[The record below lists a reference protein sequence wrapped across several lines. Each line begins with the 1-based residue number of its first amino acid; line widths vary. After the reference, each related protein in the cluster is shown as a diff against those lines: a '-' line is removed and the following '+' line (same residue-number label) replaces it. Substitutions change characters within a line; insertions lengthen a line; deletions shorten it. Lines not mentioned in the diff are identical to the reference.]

1 VSQELMLVFHE
12 RVTESPE
19 KTKQRLGH
27 RESHPDSNG
36 SFQRRLNPI
45 LQLQRALGSRRVA
58 ALIQTK
64 RLTPQ
69 GKIIGLQRE
78 LIVGAADDRYEQE
91 ADRVAAQVTRM
102 SIPAIGTGTTISERR
117 QIPHIQRIC
126 AEFEEELQR
135 QPKDGEEEEEL
146 KRQSIQG
153 KLWLQP
159 VEIGTKDDQLIQRQE
174 NEPIEGNALSEERDR
189 EERSIEPGFFPSRG
203 GPNSLPG
210 EVRSFMEPRFGYEF
224 GDVRIH
230 NDSEAANSAKRIGA
244 AAYTSGKDIYFGAG
258 KYQPSTANGRELIAH
273 ELVHVIQQTKSRTA
287 RGLNRGGWNDADRG
301 SHVKRNNPSIGQVA
315 SSISSSD
322 RSSVQLA
329 PNVTAV
335 AAPAEL
341 AAGRGR
347 SARARAT
354 AGRGITV
361 AWSIQGA
368 ANGAIITPAGRS
380 ATITAPVGSTG
391 GNITIRAA
399 DAANPAVDFAD
410 AVVRLV
416 EVQQPTFVFAP
427 PMPAFAPANTM
438 EASVC
443 NNTATAN
450 AVVVPGGRPPPLWSI
465 RGNRRGATI
474 DPATGV
480 INPSAT
486 QTGNIT
492 VRATD
497 ANLADAFAEQVLTI
511 RAHPTRISSTVVAGP
526 LGPYGALYTHTFA
539 SSGGSLNN
547 VDVGERVDC
556 GNDPFNMC
564 AGFLPI
570 ATGALSAAVNAAG
583 QWGDQIVTPAGN
595 PGIDVN
601 RFLPS
606 PPRPGLPQVFDTPQ
620 ILYWRSE
627 QCSAAPAVAPAAA
640 DHWVPFTNVAITAAL
655 VRRGANF
662 FFETRDN
669 GILATPRDPYA
680 GPALVAAPVAGS
692 VCPPGVSVSR
702 VRLIPSVLAAD
713 ANAATT
719 SAATATA
726 RPAATALN
734 WSFTGLNF
742 GAAFVNPAP
751 GAGNPAVITTGNIAG
766 LVTVRAADAANP
778 GCFAEGRLR
787 LEQVRIGPIRLSPAA
802 IAAGAGN
809 SSRATVSTSPGTR
822 AVNWTIQG
830 PNLGCVITRN
840 PDNSANIVRGAQRGR
855 ITVRATDQLDAT
867 RFNEASLVL
876 S

>member
-1 VSQELMLVFHE
+1 MQ
-12 RVTESPE
+12 
-19 KTKQRLGH
+19 
-27 RESHPDSNG
+27 
-36 SFQRRLNPI
+36 
-45 LQLQRALGSRRVA
+45 
-58 ALIQTK
+58 
-64 RLTPQ
+64 
-69 GKIIGLQRE
+69 
-78 LIVGAADDRYEQE
+78 
-91 ADRVAAQVTRM
+91 
-102 SIPAIGTGTTISERR
+102 
-117 QIPHIQRIC
+117 
-126 AEFEEELQR
+126 
-135 QPKDGEEEEEL
+135 
-146 KRQSIQG
+146 
-153 KLWLQP
+153 
-159 VEIGTKDDQLIQRQE
+159 
-174 NEPIEGNALSEERDR
+174 
-189 EERSIEPGFFPSRG
+189 
-203 GPNSLPG
+203 
-210 EVRSFMEPRFGYEF
+210 
-224 GDVRIH
+224 
-230 NDSEAANSAKRIGA
+230 
-244 AAYTSGKDIYFGAG
+244 
-258 KYQPSTANGRELIAH
+258 
-273 ELVHVIQQTKSRTA
+273 
-287 RGLNRGGWNDADRG
+287 
-301 SHVKRNNPSIGQVA
+301 
-315 SSISSSD
+315 
-322 RSSVQLA
+322 
-329 PNVTAV
+329 
-335 AAPAEL
+335 
-341 AAGRGR
+341 
-347 SARARAT
+347 
-354 AGRGITV
+354 
-361 AWSIQGA
+361 
-368 ANGAIITPAGRS
+368 
-380 ATITAPVGSTG
+380 
-391 GNITIRAA
+391 AA
-399 DAANPAVDFAD
+399 DAANAAD
-410 AVVRLV
+410 VSPPLNITLV
-416 EVQQPTFVFAP
+416 EIQQPTFAFAP

-450 AVVVPGGRPPPLWSI
+450 AVVVPGGRLPPLWSI

-497 ANLADAFAEQVLTI
+497 ATLPDALAEQVLTI
-511 RAHPTRISSTVVAGP
+511 RAHPTRILSTVVSGP

-547 VDVGERVDC
+547 VGVGERVDC

-583 QWGDQIVTPAGN
+583 RWGDQIVTPAGN

-606 PPRPGLPQVFDTPQ
+606 PPGPGLPQVFDTPQ

-627 QCSAAPAVAPAAA
+627 QCSAAPAVAPTAA

-655 VRRGANF
+655 VRRGGNF

-669 GILATPRDPYA
+669 GVLATPRDPYA

-713 ANAATT
+713 GNAATT

-726 RPAATALN
+726 RPAGTALN

-742 GAAFVNPAP
+742 GAAFINPAP

-766 LVTVRAADAANP
+766 SVTVRAADAANP

-787 LEQVRIGPIRLSPAA
+787 LQQVRIGPIRLSPAA
-802 IAAGAGN
+802 IPAGAGN

-855 ITVRATDQLDAT
+855 ITVRATDQSDAT

>member
-1 VSQELMLVFHE
+1 MLQIGRSGGPEAGFAIKSAVE
-12 RVTESPE
+12 RNKNGWYLDEGGGLSPVA
-19 KTKQRLGH
+19 QRTSGVV
-27 RESHPDSNG
+27 
-36 SFQRRLNPI
+36 QRKAGDGR
-45 LQLQRALGSRRVA
+45 SED
-58 ALIQTK
+58 TH
-64 RLTPQ
+64 
-69 GKIIGLQRE
+69 
-78 LIVGAADDRYEQE
+78 EQE
-91 ADRVAAQVTRM
+91 VDRVAARVMRM
-102 SIPAIGTGTTISERR
+102 SIRAIGAATSISERR
-117 QIPHIQRIC
+117 QIPGIQRIC
-126 AEFEEELQR
+126 TECEEELQS
-135 QPKDGEEEEEL
+135 QPKEGEKEEEL
-146 KRQSIQG
+146 KHQSAQQ
-153 KLWLQP
+153 KRWLQP
-159 VEIGTKDDQLIQRQE
+159 VEIGTKGGRLIQRQE
-174 NEPIEGNALSEERDR
+174 IEPSEGSEERHR
-189 EERSIEPGFFPSRG
+189 EEQAIEPGLFPSRG
-203 GPNSLPG
+203 GANSLPRD
-210 EVRSFMEPRFGYEF
+210 VLSFMEPRFGYEF

-230 NDSEAANSAKRIGA
+230 NDSEAAKSAKRIGA
-244 AAYTSGKDIYFGAG
+244 AAYTSGNDIYFGAG
-258 KYQPSTANGRELIAH
+258 KYQPTTATGRELIAH
-273 ELVHVIQQTKSRTA
+273 ELVHVIQQAKSRVSS
-287 RGLNRGGWNDADRG
+287 GGWNQRDERQTHRD
-301 SHVKRNNPSIGQVA
+301 SHSVKRKPDNPCIRQVA
-315 SSISSSD
+315 TSISSND
-322 RSSVQLA
+322 LSSVQLA

-347 SARARAT
+347 SVRARAT

-368 ANGAIITPAGRS
+368 ANGATITPAGRS
-380 ATITAPVGSTG
+380 ATITAPAGSTG
-391 GNITIRAA
+391 GPITIRAA

-410 AVVRLV
+410 AVLTLV
-416 EVQQPTFVFAP
+416 EVQQPTFAFAP

-450 AVVVPGGRPPPLWSI
+450 AVVVAGGARPPPLWSI

-474 DPATGV
+474 DPATGI

-497 ANLADAFAEQVLTI
+497 ANLADAFAEQILTI
-511 RAHPTRISSTVVAGP
+511 RAHPTRITSTIVAGP
-526 LGPYGALYTHTFA
+526 LGPYGALFTHTFA

-583 QWGDQIVTPAGN
+583 RWSDQIVTPAGN

-606 PPRPGLPQVFDTPQ
+606 PPNPGLPQVWDTPQ

-627 QCSAAPAVAPAAA
+627 QCSAAPAVAPTAA

-655 VRRGANF
+655 VRRGGNF

-669 GILATPRDPYA
+669 GVLATPRDPYA
-680 GPALVAAPVAGS
+680 GPVLVAAPAAGS
-692 VCPPGVSVSR
+692 VCPAGVSISR
-702 VRLIPSVLAAD
+702 VRLVPAVLAAD
-713 ANAATT
+713 GNAATT
-719 SAATATA
+719 SAATATV
-726 RPAATALN
+726 RPAGTALQ
-734 WSFTGLNF
+734 WSFPGLNF
-742 GAAFVNPAP
+742 GAAFVNATP
-751 GAGNPAVITTGNIAG
+751 GAGNPAVVTTGNVAG
-766 LVTVRAADAANP
+766 TVTVRAADAANL

-787 LEQVRIGPIRLSPAA
+787 LQQVRIGPMRLNPPA
-802 IAAGAGN
+802 IPAGAGN
-809 SSRATVSTSPGTR
+809 RSRATVSTSPGTR

-830 PNLGCVITRN
+830 PNLGCVITAN

-855 ITVRATDQLDAT
+855 ITVRATDQRDAT